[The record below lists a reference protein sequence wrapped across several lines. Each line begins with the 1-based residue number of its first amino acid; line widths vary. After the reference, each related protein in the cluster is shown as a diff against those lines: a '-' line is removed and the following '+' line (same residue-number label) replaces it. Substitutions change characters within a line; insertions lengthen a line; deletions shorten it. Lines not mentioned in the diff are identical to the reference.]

1 LHCIPMSS
9 PVRTSFCIP
18 VPLLMNSSPSPAPCR
33 VAIVE
38 DHTIMR
44 EGLKLMVN
52 NINGF
57 EWAWMAGSAAAALQM
72 LEQDVPDLLLVD
84 ITLPDRNGL
93 ELIKDVHALHPSLKM
108 MVISMHDEKLYVQRA
123 LRAGAR
129 GYLTKDASHAEYE
142 KAFVRVAAG
151 GVSVSDAFSEE
162 VLLAFAS
169 GGTAASSKDGLDLL
183 TDRELEIFQ
192 LLGEGRN
199 TPQIAEALRISTKTV
214 DVHKMNMRTKLQL
227 EDGAAVVRHAIRW
240 FETRRLGGG

>member
-1 LHCIPMSS
+1 MS
-9 PVRTSFCIP
+9 TSAK
-18 VPLLMNSSPSPAPCR
+18 NPACR
-33 VAIVE
+33 VALVE

-44 EGLKLMVN
+44 EGLKLLVSS
-52 NINGF
+52 IPGF
-57 EWAWMAGSAAAALQM
+57 ELAWMASSASEAM
-72 LEQDVPDLLLVD
+72 KKVEEDPPDILLVD

-93 ELIKDVHALHPSLKM
+93 ELIKDVHSLRPSLKM

-129 GYLTKDASHAEYE
+129 GYLTKDASHDEYE
-142 KAFVRVAAG
+142 KALRRVASG

-162 VLLAFAS
+162 ILLAFAS
-169 GGTAASSKDGLDLL
+169 GGTRDQSKDGLDSL

-199 TPQIAEALRISTKTV
+199 TPQIAESLRISTKTV

-240 FETRRLGGG
+240 YETRRLGGG